1 MKKFIIM
8 IMVMTMFCLTT
19 ATAYNTASIDYK
31 DAITYKDKRNF
42 NFNYNERKLSDY
54 LKLNT
59 DEKNDLFDIHRT
71 FNEKMKRAAYI
82 NDKEKQ
88 SNEIIKAI
96 NFELDNAKAI
106 LDSVQYDK
114 FLTIF
119 TRSLN
124 DKEFF
129 ENIRFEIEKN

>member
-1 MKKFIIM
+1 M

-19 ATAYNTASIDYK
+19 ATAYNTTSIDYK

-59 DEKNDLFDIHRT
+59 DEKNDLFDIHRA
-71 FNEKMKRAAYI
+71 FNEKMKSAAYI

-96 NFELDNAKAI
+96 STVDTEFPASKWKQDFISL
-106 LDSVQYDK
+106 VQKISDDY
-114 FLTIF
+114 I
-119 TRSLN
+119 TR
-124 DKEFF
+124 
-129 ENIRFEIEKN
+129 

>member
-1 MKKFIIM
+1 
-8 IMVMTMFCLTT
+8 MTMFCLTT

-31 DAITYKDKRNF
+31 DVITYKDKRNF

-71 FNEKMKRAAYI
+71 FNEKMKRAASI

-96 NFELDNAKAI
+96 NFELDNAKSI

-124 DKEFF
+124 DKGFF